1 MREHILNRHGVKW
14 PPGFF
19 TSGCFCCTP
28 PPPPPPPPFIYYR
41 QYYGYGY
48 GTSGLV
54 PNLCWYCADDFDGGP
69 VANKWQLEV
78 EAPYGVTPPAP
89 CGATSAGT
97 DDICNNAAGTF
108 VLSRYEFY
116 QNSSLDMFGNTL
128 VDQYCTWRSP
138 YFDWYYTFALPSPP
152 FGIVYCYGCN
162 VGLAAYQLTLNR
174 LFNLTTNMVVSR
186 VASLGIV
193 YPNVLSAW
201 YTRWFPEAGQDQF
214 DCLGSNVMTL
224 DADTF
229 HFGGDADPQSPFCCD
244 GVDQNV
250 LLIPIE

>member
-1 MREHILNRHGVKW
+1 VREHILNRHGVKW

-19 TSGCFCCTP
+19 NGQCFCCTP
-28 PPPPPPPPFIYYR
+28 PPPPPPPPFRYYR
-41 QYYGYGY
+41 PYYGYGY
-48 GTSGLV
+48 GTTGLV
-54 PNLCWYCADDFDGGP
+54 PNLCWFCGDGLTGGP

-108 VLSRYEFY
+108 ILSRGPFYE
-116 QNSSLDMFGNTL
+116 QSSLDMFGDTL
-128 VDQYCTWRSP
+128 TDQFCTWYSP
-138 YFDWYYTFALPSPP
+138 SFDWYSTFAIPSPP
-152 FGIVYCYGCN
+152 FGLVYCYGCRQSK
-162 VGLAAYQLTLNR
+162 AYYHLTLQRYINKTQNIILRREAR
-174 LFNLTTNMVVSR
+174 LNIYYSTD
-186 VASLGIV
+186 
-193 YPNVLSAW
+193 LSDW
-201 YTRWFPEAGQDQF
+201 YTRWYPAAGPDQF
-214 DCLGSNVMTL
+214 DCLGSNVMSL